1 MPIKIGPAGMC
12 EMAAAEKIKSTE
24 KLMGWL
30 AEKDI
35 NAFEYQC
42 GRGVRLSAEKAEVIN
57 KAAKNSGIF
66 VSLHA
71 PYFISLASLEEEKR
85 SNSVEYIRQSAEG
98 VNMLGGNRIVV
109 HPGGLSKMKREE
121 ARAIACETLMKAQ
134 SVLDENGLSNVHI
147 CPEVMG
153 KINQLGDLEDVI
165 TFCKLDE
172 RFIPC
177 VDFGHLNSRTEGS
190 LKTTGDY
197 IEVFDTLSNELGEE
211 RTRNMHIH
219 FSKIEYSKG
228 GEVRHLTFEDTVY
241 GPNPEIFIESIV
253 KRNMT
258 PTIICE
264 SAGTQTADSVAML
277 EMYKS
282 CLEKAFP

>member
-1 MPIKIGPAGMC
+1 MPIKFGPAGMC

-24 KLMGWL
+24 RLMQWL
-30 AEKDI
+30 GDKEL

-42 GRGVRLSAEKAEVIN
+42 GRGVRLSAEKAELI
-57 KAAKNSGIF
+57 KTAAKNAGITI
-66 VSLHA
+66 SLHA

-85 SNSVEYIRQSAEG
+85 NNSVEYIRQSAEA
-98 VNMLGGNRIVV
+98 VQMLGGNRIVV
-109 HPGGLSKMKREE
+109 HPGGLSKMTREE
-121 ARAIACETLMKAQ
+121 ARAIACETLRKAQ
-134 SVLDENGLSNVHI
+134 NTLDEMRMSEIHI

-165 TFCKLDE
+165 TFCKLDD

-177 VDFGHLNSRTEGS
+177 VDFGHLNSRTAGS
-190 LKTTGDY
+190 LQSTDDY
-197 IEVFDTLSNELGEE
+197 IKVFDTLSNELGTE
-211 RTRNMHIH
+211 RTKNMHIH

-228 GEVRHLTFEDTVY
+228 GEVRHLTFEDSVY
-241 GPNPEIFIESIV
+241 GPEPETFIESIV
-253 KRNMT
+253 KYGMT

-277 EMYKS
+277 DLYKQ
-282 CLEKAFP
+282 KI

>member
-24 KLMGWL
+24 KLMPWL
-30 AEKDI
+30 ADKDL

-42 GRGVRLSAEKAEVIN
+42 GRGVRLSAEKAAVI
-57 KAAKNSGIF
+57 KEAAKNAGIHI
-66 VSLHA
+66 SLHA

-85 SNSVEYIRQSAEG
+85 NNSVEYIRQSAEA
-98 VNMLGGNRIVV
+98 VKMLGGNRIVV
-109 HPGGLSKMKREE
+109 HPGGLSKLSREE
-121 ARAIACETLMKAQ
+121 ARAIACKTLEKAQ
-134 SVLDENGLSNVHI
+134 NTLDDMGLTDIHI

-177 VDFGHLNSRTEGS
+177 VDFGHLNSRTGGS
-190 LKTTGDY
+190 LQTTEDF
-197 IEVFDTLSNELGEE
+197 IKVFDILSDELGEE
-211 RTRNMHIH
+211 RTKNMHIH

-228 GEVRHLTFEDTVY
+228 GEVRHLTFENGIY
-241 GPNPEIFIESIV
+241 GPDPEIFIESIA
-253 KRNMT
+253 RRGMT

-264 SAGTQTADSVAML
+264 SAGTQTADSMAML
-277 EMYKS
+277 EMYKQNI
-282 CLEKAFP
+282 